1 MVEDM
6 VLLQQQIRPTNMA
19 ATAEEVDL
27 YTAPEIQLLE
37 THGIKMAGR
46 IITMETNMAAILA
59 LETNMAAILGLE
71 RKMADT
77 AISHVQLP
85 KDLSAAR

>member
-6 VLLQQQIRPTNMA
+6 VLLQQITPTNMA

-46 IITMETNMAAILA
+46 IIT
-59 LETNMAAILGLE
+59 ETNMAAILGLE

-77 AISHVQLP
+77 AISHVQLL
-85 KDLSAAR
+85 KDLSADR

>member
-46 IITMETNMAAILA
+46 IIT
-59 LETNMAAILGLE
+59 ETNMAAILGLE

-77 AISHVQLP
+77 AISHVQLL
-85 KDLSAAR
+85 KDLSADR

>member
-6 VLLQQQIRPTNMA
+6 VLLQQQIIPTNMA

-46 IITMETNMAAILA
+46 IITETNMAAILA
-59 LETNMAAILGLE
+59 LEI
-71 RKMADT
+71 KMADT

-85 KDLSAAR
+85 KDLSADR

>member
-6 VLLQQQIRPTNMA
+6 VLLLQQRTPTNMAA

-46 IITMETNMAAILA
+46 IITETNMAAILA
-59 LETNMAAILGLE
+59 LE

-85 KDLSAAR
+85 KDLSADR

>member
-46 IITMETNMAAILA
+46 IITETNMAAILA
-59 LETNMAAILGLE
+59 LE

-77 AISHVQLP
+77 AISHVQLL
-85 KDLSAAR
+85 KDLSADR